1 MRRILDRPDRW
12 AVAVVFLASVCTSV
26 DQLDARHLAEV
37 IPTLKILPTMAIIA
51 LVIIVIGMSWVL
63 VLYLLSWIATP
74 IGRMMGGTGT
84 VADVRAGLAW
94 AVMPVVWSPIYR
106 IPIIILA
113 TRSPITPEVNVR
125 RAVVGFLTHGGCSIL
140 VLFLI
145 LQLLFELWC
154 IVLGSF
160 TVAEA
165 QRFST
170 QKGFVNVVITIAL
183 PLMVIFAAVFTLR
196 TR

>member
-1 MRRILDRPDRW
+1 M
-12 AVAVVFLASVCTSV
+12 
-26 DQLDARHLAEV
+26 
-37 IPTLKILPTMAIIA
+37 
-51 LVIIVIGMSWVL
+51 
-63 VLYLLSWIATP
+63 
-74 IGRMMGGTGT
+74 
-84 VADVRAGLAW
+84 
-94 AVMPVVWSPIYR
+94 
-106 IPIIILA
+106 
-113 TRSPITPEVNVR
+113 R

-145 LQLLFELWC
+145 LQLVFELWC

>member
-12 AVAVVFLASVCTSV
+12 AVAIVFLASVCTSV

-37 IPTLKILPTMAIIA
+37 VPNLKILPTMAIIA

-84 VADVRAGLAW
+84 VDDV
-94 AVMPVVWSPIYR
+94 
-106 IPIIILA
+106 
-113 TRSPITPEVNVR
+113 
-125 RAVVGFLTHGGCSIL
+125 
-140 VLFLI
+140 
-145 LQLLFELWC
+145 LFELWC